1 MGEKN
6 SIKLTGVTRD
16 GTPGCTKTVDSIA
29 LETRAE
35 SARVDPEY
43 ETLDADATKTAF
55 QELDAILHGIAEQVV
70 HTLDQVIPRLAEMQA
85 LLSQRGKARKIVLKR
100 AGLPSWTVYANEYA
114 QKLSCS
120 LRTVQDHIMVFI
132 STGKPG
138 PSRQKKTTP
147 HSKPLRLDA
156 RQQATLVKAQ
166 LAANDMVAALKSGG
180 DLQTAVAKY
189 HKVAVTPTRLD
200 SYMNTLNLEPD
211 WKQVL
216 VELMGVLEEFG
227 EKLPLAVLIQKRAV
241 EKLLNGKN
249 NTPLPRTDHAEPAK
263 RNHKCGKLDE
273 DGDRCWTVKAEDEMN
288 APGTLKNESDA
299 DAAIVSLS
307 SPATALVYMG
317 AARMLPASVTH
328 AGTESLGL
336 HESVA

>member
-1 MGEKN
+1 MSERN
-6 SIKLTGVTRD
+6 SIKLTDVTRD
-16 GTPGCTKTVDSIA
+16 GIPGCTKIADSVA

-35 SARVDPEY
+35 SARVDLGY

-55 QELDAILHGIAEQVV
+55 QKLNAILHGLAEQVV

-85 LLSQRGKARKIVLKR
+85 LLSQRGKARKKVLKQ

-120 LRTVQDHIMVFI
+120 LRTVQDHIMVFL

-147 HSKPLRLDA
+147 QSKPLRLDA

-189 HKVAVTPTRLD
+189 DKVAVTPAKLD

-216 VELMGVLEEFG
+216 VELMDVLEKYG
-227 EKLPLAVLIQKRAV
+227 EKLPLPVLNQKRAV

-249 NTPLPRTDHAEPAK
+249 NTPLPHTARAEPLK
-263 RNHKCGKLDE
+263 KNHKCSKLDE
-273 DGDRCWTVKAEDEMN
+273 DGNRGWTVKAEDEMN

-317 AARMLPASVTH
+317 AARMLPASATLEG
-328 AGTESLGL
+328 AGCTDL
-336 HESVA
+336 HEEVA